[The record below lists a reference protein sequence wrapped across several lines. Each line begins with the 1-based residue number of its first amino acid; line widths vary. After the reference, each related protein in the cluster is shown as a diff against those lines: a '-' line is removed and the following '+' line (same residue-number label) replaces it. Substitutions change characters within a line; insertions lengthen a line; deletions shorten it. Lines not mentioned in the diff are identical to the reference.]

1 MTDLV
6 QRLRAPH
13 YWMSGSK
20 EGHEGENNAP
30 REAAD
35 KIEGLEADLKST
47 LGVLYRHGD
56 AEART
61 WLFLNYPAEFL
72 WLNRKKNAPAA
83 GADRGAGNAGREG
96 SVRRGAGRRV
106 EKMEPEET
114 RNREQRGPSDID
126 HAPQHRVGCFLR

>member
-72 WLNRKKNAPAA
+72 WLKRKKKRPRRRSGQGRGECGTGGISEAGSRAA
-83 GADRGAGNAGREG
+83 G
-96 SVRRGAGRRV
+96 
-106 EKMEPEET
+106 
-114 RNREQRGPSDID
+114 
-126 HAPQHRVGCFLR
+126 